1 MLNFINPEEAEGCEI
16 LNIVKDYRKS
26 QVSRFPVD
34 VKFGQQFARF
44 YDTRHPEKAIAAVFR
59 REDEKGKEFWV
70 IESRLIEATRFT
82 GARRHQKR
90 TTDVK
95 KLLRYMQDYIRTI
108 SVAEIANRWHRDFD
122 QAIRDWMY
130 SADKLVR
137 DHCTVTRD
145 ELMREILRL
154 QATGYTPQT
163 ERFAQIIQAGVPAWE
178 EKMRRES
185 RKVMQVYVCV
195 NTDDTVEVYC
205 PDKLGYAGIQEG
217 NNFYQSIDDAPLSI
231 QQQVAML
238 RMMEMKTFVPEVGV
252 RTSENGYWVEV
263 MGE

>member
-1 MLNFINPEEAEGCEI
+1 MLNLVNPEDVEGQEI
-16 LNIVKDYRKS
+16 LSIVKEYRKS

-44 YDTRHPEKAIAAVFR
+44 YDTRHPEKAIASVFR
-59 REDEKGKEFWV
+59 GMDGKNKEYWA
-70 IESRLIEATRFT
+70 IESRLIHVGRFT
-82 GARRHQKR
+82 GSRRHQKH

-95 KLLRYMQDYIRTI
+95 KLLRYMQDYIRTVTV
-108 SVAEIANRWHRDFD
+108 SEMADRWHRDFETS
-122 QAIRDWMY
+122 IRDWMY

-163 ERFAQIIQAGVPAWE
+163 ERFAHIVQSGVPAWE

-185 RKVMQVYVCV
+185 RKVMQVYVHL
-195 NTDDTVEVYC
+195 NTDDTVEVFC
-205 PDKLGYAGIQEG
+205 PDKLGYAGIQAG
-217 NNFYQSIDDAPLSI
+217 NNFFQSLDDTPVAI
-231 QQQVAML
+231 RQQIAML
-238 RMMEMKTFVPEVGV
+238 RMMEAKVFVPEVGV
-252 RTSENGYWVEV
+252 RVTDTGYWIEV
-263 MGE
+263 MSE